1 MTSPPIVIG
10 LVEPIRALRD
20 IFIEHT
26 VQFDTG
32 CTISFAVS
40 DAVELRDVEAHDV
53 NILIVDISLKNTT
66 FFAPAWLSYWMQV
79 APHASPLVITDC
91 KTKRG
96 MTAFL
101 RSGARG
107 YFIREH
113 YSKFELFRGIAEVAA
128 GRIALGSMSTQIML
142 GEDAP
147 LPLLPRE
154 QQVLQAL
161 PLRKH
166 MWNRKQ
172 IAELIGMS
180 YRNLDNYVSDIGRKL
195 AISPDHVV
203 DFALANGLISA
214 VDDPRCALFNPP
226 GYQASSANP
235 PTPSA

>member
-1 MTSPPIVIG
+1 MTTSPIVIG

-20 IFIEHT
+20 IFIEHS
-26 VQFDTG
+26 VHFDTG

-40 DAVELRDVEAHDV
+40 DALELRGVEAHDV
-53 NILIVDISLKNTT
+53 NVLVVDVSLKHTT
-66 FFAPAWLSYWMQV
+66 FFPPAWIAYWMQI

-91 KTKRG
+91 QTKRA
-96 MTAFL
+96 MSSFL

-154 QQVLQAL
+154 RQVLQAL
-161 PLRKH
+161 PLRKV

-172 IAELIGMS
+172 IAELVGMS
-180 YRNLDNYVSDIGRKL
+180 YRNLDNYISDIGQKL
-195 AISPDHVV
+195 AISPDHIV
-203 DFALANGLISA
+203 DFALTHGLISA
-214 VDDPRCALFNPP
+214 VDDPRYALSNPP
-226 GYQASSANP
+226 NWQANP
-235 PTPSA
+235 PAPSS